1 MTVNQLPLPTATDG
15 GLAFEDLL
23 HLDTPEGYR
32 TELFEGR
39 LVVSPPAASLAHAYA
54 ATKLSQRLFSFL
66 PDNLMAVQAPGV
78 YYTRHN
84 YYIPDL
90 VVVEREAFKGRQEGF
105 APEAILL
112 VVEVLSPSSLSHDHV
127 LKRHAYAKAGMKHY
141 WILDPKAKTVRVL
154 RLDGESYVDA
164 QVVELGQAWT
174 AREPFVMT
182 IEPEKLFLQ

>member
-1 MTVNQLPLPTATDG
+1 MNQLPLPTATAE
-15 GLAFEDLL
+15 GLTFEDLL

-39 LVVSPPAASLAHAYA
+39 LVVSPPAASISHVYA
-54 ATKLSQRLFSFL
+54 VTKLNEHLFRSL
-66 PDNLMAVQAPGV
+66 PDDLVAAQVPGV
-78 YYTRHN
+78 YYTKHN

-112 VVEVLSPSSLSHDHV
+112 VVEVLSPSSMSHDHV
-127 LKRHAYAKAGMKHY
+127 LKRHAYAKAGIGHY

-154 RLDGESYVDA
+154 KLDGESYMDI
-164 QVVELGQAWT
+164 ELIGPGQTWT
-174 AREPFVMT
+174 TREPFEVT
-182 IEPEKLFLQ
+182 LEPATLFRE